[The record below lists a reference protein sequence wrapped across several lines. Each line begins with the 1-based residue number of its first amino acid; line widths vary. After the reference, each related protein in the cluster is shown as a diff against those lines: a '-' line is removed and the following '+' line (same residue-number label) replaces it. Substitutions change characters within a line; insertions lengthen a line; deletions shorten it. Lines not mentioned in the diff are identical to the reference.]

1 MKRFHTRVFV
11 LLLALVLAIMPNV
24 WAAEPSFED
33 MPDDWF
39 QPALEAAVDNG
50 LLVGDGQ
57 GRINAHRALTRA
69 ELAAILVRAYG
80 AAGPADLSSYAD
92 VQPDAWY
99 YDSLAQAVRMGVL
112 TGAGAL
118 MEPNRPVTRQEAFT
132 ALARALSLEDGTM
145 EDLDAFE
152 DGADVAP
159 WAVGPVA
166 AMVKAGY
173 VGGDG
178 GRLEPAGTITR
189 AQFAQVMD
197 NTFAFYIREPGVV
210 TEIPEGNVIINVDG
224 VTLKDVTVT
233 GDLIIG
239 DGVGEGEAILDGVT
253 VEGDTL
259 VRGGGENTV
268 ILRQCSVQKITV
280 KKKVPITNN
289 SIKPLHIKLEAG
301 VKVEKKIVAEEG
313 NVNIEVADPAIIV
326 PLITANAPVEVWGE
340 GNVTQINVPKNVSV
354 TVKVN
359 VETVLVS
366 KEGSGAKIVVP
377 LGGKV
382 EKVEGEGKDNVTITD
397 EDGNEYKP
405 EPPATP
411 VPSIPDEPYV
421 PPVTTDPPA
430 TDPPATDP
438 PATDPPATD
447 PPATDP
453 PATDPP
459 ATDPPV
465 TDPPA
470 TDPPASDPPA
480 TEDAD

>member
-1 MKRFHTRVFV
+1 MTIEEGDANMKRFHTRVFV

-33 MPDDWF
+33 MPDDWS

-80 AAGPADLSSYAD
+80 AASPADLSGYAD
-92 VQPDAWY
+92 VQPGAWY

-112 TGAGAL
+112 TGAGTL

-152 DGADVAP
+152 DGSDVAP

-210 TEIPEGNVIINVDG
+210 TEIPEGNVII
-224 VTLKDVTVT
+224 K
-233 GDLIIG
+233 II
-239 DGVGEGEAILDGVT
+239 
-253 VEGDTL
+253 
-259 VRGGGENTV
+259 
-268 ILRQCSVQKITV
+268 
-280 KKKVPITNN
+280 
-289 SIKPLHIKLEAG
+289 
-301 VKVEKKIVAEEG
+301 
-313 NVNIEVADPAIIV
+313 
-326 PLITANAPVEVWGE
+326 
-340 GNVTQINVPKNVSV
+340 
-354 TVKVN
+354 
-359 VETVLVS
+359 
-366 KEGSGAKIVVP
+366 
-377 LGGKV
+377 
-382 EKVEGEGKDNVTITD
+382 
-397 EDGNEYKP
+397 
-405 EPPATP
+405 
-411 VPSIPDEPYV
+411 
-421 PPVTTDPPA
+421 
-430 TDPPATDP
+430 
-438 PATDPPATD
+438 
-447 PPATDP
+447 
-453 PATDPP
+453 
-459 ATDPPV
+459 
-465 TDPPA
+465 
-470 TDPPASDPPA
+470 
-480 TEDAD
+480 